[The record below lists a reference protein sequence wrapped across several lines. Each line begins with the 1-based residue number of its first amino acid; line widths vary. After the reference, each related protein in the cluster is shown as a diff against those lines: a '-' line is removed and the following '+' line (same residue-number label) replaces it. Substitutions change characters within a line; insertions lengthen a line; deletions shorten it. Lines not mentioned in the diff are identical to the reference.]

1 MAHPRKDLGK
11 VFFYCFFS
19 RTFRAYIFYGV
30 FINRVQLKSDFSF
43 SSKRSKVRL
52 FIAYLL
58 NRTQLRSGFLFFDGY
73 IYYGRSARFYGA
85 LNWTVVVELKKCLNS
100 KEKVKK

>member
-1 MAHPRKDLGK
+1 MAHPLKDLGK
-11 VFFYCFFS
+11 VFFYFFFS
-19 RTFRAYIFYGV
+19 RTFRAYIFYGI

-43 SSKRSKVRL
+43 SSKRSKLMR
-52 FIAYLL
+52 FMDYLL
-58 NRTQLRSGFLFFDGY
+58 NRIQLQSGFFGEY
-73 IYYGRSARFYGA
+73 IYYGRPGRFYGA